1 MGFRIGSIPVR
12 IQFSFFLIAIFV
24 SSSLERPDAIA
35 VGVAVVFV
43 SILLHELGHAL
54 MGKVFGLDPEISLGG
69 MGGLTS
75 WSTGR
80 NLSHWKSILVSL
92 AGPFTGFFA
101 YGALILGFS
110 HGLRFPDH
118 PLARLAVVFFMD
130 ISLWWGILNLV
141 PLLPL
146 DGGNVMRSFLHI
158 ITKGRGEKPARYIS
172 IVTGALFIAY
182 AVYKRSLWLGFMGAS
197 FTYMNYQALRL
208 LSPSQPMRA
217 PVEVNVEENL
227 RRAYEA
233 VERDDGATAVMLL
246 RPVLEMSLARAKRE
260 EVMRLFAYGLL
271 IEGAWR
277 ELLLVLEREKSAI
290 GDAELQRYAT
300 AARELKRPEEADR
313 IEALR
318 TA

>member
-12 IQFSFFLIAIFV
+12 IQFSFFFIALFV
-24 SSSLERPDAIA
+24 SSSLEQPAAIA

-54 MGKVFGLDPEISLGG
+54 MGKVFGLEPEITLGG

-75 WSTGR
+75 WSSGR
-80 NLSHWKSILVSL
+80 SLGHWKSILVSL

-101 YGALILGFS
+101 YAALRLGFYY
-110 HGLRFPDH
+110 GLRVPAH
-118 PLARLAVVFFMD
+118 PLAQLAIGFFME

-141 PLLPL
+141 PLLPM

-158 ITKGRGEKPARYIS
+158 VTKGKGEKPARYIS

-182 AVYKRSLWLGFMGAS
+182 AVYRKSLWLGFMGAS
-197 FTYMNYQALRL
+197 FTYMNYQAIRM
-208 LSPSQPMRA
+208 LSPGPSRPQ
-217 PVEVNVEENL
+217 VEVPVEENL

-233 VERDDGATAVMLL
+233 VERHDGATAVMLL
-246 RPVLEMSLARAKRE
+246 RPVLEMSLSRPKRE
-260 EVMRLFAYGLL
+260 EVMRLFAYALL

-277 ELLLVLEREKSAI
+277 ELMLVLEREKLAI

-300 AARELKRPEEADR
+300 VARELSRPEEAAQ

-318 TA
+318 A